1 MRPSGAGG
9 FALGCWP
16 SSWGCRSS
24 LPLALDQA
32 GLSAQQVRGGGP
44 AAKATWRQGQER
56 GRCPSLGPWG
66 LLSTQPPSNAPPS
79 LGSPVPTAQL
89 VQGKPCSL
97 TSSLS
102 ERQSCERHLDRGH
115 FLSLLFHKFFSGT
128 ILSLSPHR
136 PCSGGCQPISV
147 LVPLVPSPQPQSGD
161 PGARARLP
169 YPWVPGW
176 SFCVPPPLLPRE
188 LLRAAFHHGLL
199 CPGLLFW
206 SHGSCR
212 WGKCKGINALPPPA
226 AFLPCGPWG
235 VPYSGSSSFCCRTTL
250 RLPLGGAVE
259 VGVPHFRCFPF
270 LASRPHSLP
279 GLPFPELVLE
289 TLFLSLFL
297 GVSSRD
303 SVKASPAVL
312 LASSSAPPLGLG
324 HIPVWSHGHTWV
336 QAVPVAPAPF
346 TVSLPGTVHLW
357 LPPHDFPLLRAVLG
371 S

>member
-24 LPLALDQA
+24 LPLVLGQA

-44 AAKATWRQGQER
+44 AAKATWRHRQER
-56 GRCPSLGPWG
+56 GRCPSSGPRDP
-66 LLSTQPPSNAPPS
+66 LSTQPPSNAPPS

-89 VQGKPCSL
+89 VQGKPCFL

-115 FLSLLFHKFFSGT
+115 FLSLLFHKSFSGT
-128 ILSLSPHR
+128 LLSLSPHR

-147 LVPLVPSPQPQSGD
+147 LVPLVPSPHPQSGD

-176 SFCVPPPLLPRE
+176 SLLPSTM
-188 LLRAAFHHGLL
+188 LL
-199 CPGLLFW
+199 CPGFLSW
-206 SHGSCR
+206 SHGSCG
-212 WGKCKGINALPPPA
+212 WGKCKGINNPPNTPPPPPPA
-226 AFLPCGPWG
+226 SSLPPLWSLGGLKGG

-259 VGVPHFRCFPF
+259 VGIPHFRCLPF
-270 LASRPHSLP
+270 LALCPHSLP
-279 GLPFPELVLE
+279 GLPFPEFVLE

-297 GVSSRD
+297 GVSTETVSRPPQLYFWLPALLLPWGWD
-303 SVKASPAVL
+303 S
-312 LASSSAPPLGLG
+312 
-324 HIPVWSHGHTWV
+324 IPVWSNGHTWV
-336 QAVPVAPAPF
+336 QAVPVAPAPS
-346 TVSLPGTVHLW
+346 TVSLAGTVHLW
-357 LPPHDFPLLRAVLG
+357 LPPHNFPLLRAILG